1 MTRGT
6 VATVL
11 TCFQPRSSPVQAQT
25 TSTGDSGDTLIT
37 PTIPSISF
45 FWSTYN
51 DNVQTIPQCA
61 GFQVQTYNNTGAA
74 VQPTAPFYFSA
85 FPIDYQPAATPL
97 GDAGI
102 GEWFTWSAAYPVV
115 SRGGT
120 CAPDPS
126 PIANPGPLLKRAR
139 DCLSA

>member
-1 MTRGT
+1 MGSGRRAET

-11 TCFQPRSSPVQAQT
+11 TLRFTSLLSVQAQT
-25 TSTGDSGDTLIT
+25 TSTGSSGDTLIT

-85 FPIDYQPAATPL
+85 FPIDYEPAATPL
-97 GDAGI
+97 GDVEI

-115 SRGGT
+115 SRGE
-120 CAPDPS
+120 
-126 PIANPGPLLKRAR
+126 KRVR
-139 DCLSA
+139 RTHRKLIRGLF